1 MDIIDGLKYNSI
13 LIFLS
18 LNRQTVSWLA
28 MCTGISL
35 MLMRWLPR
43 QSMWGPAPSAHGL
56 LSLRHKSTLL
66 TLEGASIQKQKVQFW
81 MISNFKKNSSV
92 VSEKLAENKV
102 IYFSFGQH
110 EVGRALPQLVLC
122 FYYLYVLK
130 VKISLKFSY
139 ILLTIA
145 L

>member
-1 MDIIDGLKYNSI
+1 
-13 LIFLS
+13 
-18 LNRQTVSWLA
+18 
-28 MCTGISL
+28 MCTGINL
-35 MLMRWLPR
+35 MLMRWPPR
-43 QSMWGPAPSAHGL
+43 QSMWGLAPSAHGL

-81 MISNFKKNSSV
+81 MISNFEKNSSV

-122 FYYLYVLK
+122 LYYLYVLK